1 MDPAEDS
8 FNVSPMHT
16 EKYPAKK
23 ADAQDD
29 LNDRQVEKDP
39 TSGILLSGV
48 SAFDYLG
55 SETAE
60 NPEQDENKKGEEKNS
75 TKKSLEKDF
84 IEAEQVNDDEGYS
97 PVVEPNFDEAENT
110 EIPNFTINPVAT
122 YEKRPRQSYMPRVH
136 SHLRQRPNAP
146 WQEPVE
152 FDPRDLRQGEY
163 KDFLLRKMEY
173 RVNR

>member
-23 ADAQDD
+23 DAPDD

-60 NPEQDENKKGEEKNS
+60 NPEQDENKGEEEKNS

-97 PVVEPNFDEAENT
+97 PVIEPNFDEAENT
-110 EIPNFTINPVAT
+110 EIPNFTINPVGT

-136 SHLRQRPNAP
+136 SHLR
-146 WQEPVE
+146 
-152 FDPRDLRQGEY
+152 
-163 KDFLLRKMEY
+163 
-173 RVNR
+173 